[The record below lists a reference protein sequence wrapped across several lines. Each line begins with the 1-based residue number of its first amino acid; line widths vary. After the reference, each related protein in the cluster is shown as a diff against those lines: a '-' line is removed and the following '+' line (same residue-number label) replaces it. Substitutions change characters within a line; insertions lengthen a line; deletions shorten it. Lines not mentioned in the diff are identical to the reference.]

1 MSDVDILSP
10 KLLYDIGTYVGEIDT
25 ALQVC
30 SSMVLYHWTC
40 GTSVYNITNTVRN
53 KDTNNIIFK

>member
-10 KLLYDIGTYVGEIDT
+10 KLLYDIGKYVGEIDT

-30 SSMVLYHWTC
+30 SSDTVWFYITWTC
-40 GTSVYNITNTVRN
+40 GTSVYNITNSEEEGY
-53 KDTNNIIFK
+53 